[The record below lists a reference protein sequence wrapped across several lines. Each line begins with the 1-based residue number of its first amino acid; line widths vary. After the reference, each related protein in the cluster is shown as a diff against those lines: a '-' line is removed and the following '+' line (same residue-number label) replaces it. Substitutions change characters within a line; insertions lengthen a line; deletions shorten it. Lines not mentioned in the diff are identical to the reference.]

1 MIMILSLSLPSF
13 SSENEKKGEVG
24 HSSEHPAW
32 TFHPCVLL
40 CKAGWELLVQA
51 LCVASHPLGA
61 VPFTVISDAVSTQAR
76 PVGMAEPTLK
86 ERGKELFLLSFS
98 HFSLKPFSP
107 FF

>member
-1 MIMILSLSLPSF
+1 MNWHLSSVLVRY
-13 SSENEKKGEVG
+13 GI
-24 HSSEHPAW
+24 HPN
-32 TFHPCVLL
+32 
-40 CKAGWELLVQA
+40 
-51 LCVASHPLGA
+51 

>member
-1 MIMILSLSLPSF
+1 MILSLSLPSF

-61 VPFTVISDAVSTQAR
+61 VPFTVISTDANH
-76 PVGMAEPTLK
+76 K
-86 ERGKELFLLSFS
+86 SFS
-98 HFSLKPFSP
+98 VPGCVLYREIRTGWLYLVLFHLTNLVLNYKLRTS
-107 FF
+107 